1 MGGVDDCSVN
11 DIERLRPRIN
21 QLALDFHKLQEIRTA
36 DLDVRDQ
43 SIVLNGALNIVL
55 HSSTAATKKLFSSR
69 WHRSIISAMKLTR
82 MFGLGRAASS
92 K

>member
-1 MGGVDDCSVN
+1 MIDDCSVN

-36 DLDVRDQ
+36 ELDVREQ
-43 SIVLNGALNIVL
+43 SIVLNAALNMVV
-55 HSSTAATKKLFSSR
+55 HASTIATKKKFGSR
-69 WHRSIISAMKLTR
+69 WHRSIINAMKLTR
-82 MFGLGRAASS
+82 MFGIGRMASG